1 MKKITHP
8 LVALATAALFA
19 TGLAQAATSAPVA
32 ATTST
37 RPVLTEQAKIE
48 ALIGAVEAMPK
59 AVFIRNGSE
68 YTAARAADHL
78 RLKWHNAGGRVRTA
92 EQFIKYCASQ
102 SSMTGRKY
110 QIRFPDGRT
119 VDSAVFFHE
128 QLARLEAG
136 KSLVLPPTK

>member
-1 MKKITHP
+1 MKKTTHP

-19 TGLAQAATSAPVA
+19 TGLAQAATPTPAPA
-32 ATTST
+32 ATATK
-37 RPVLTEQAKIE
+37 PVLTEQAKIE

-78 RLKWHNAGGRVRTA
+78 RLKWHNAGKHVRSA
-92 EQFIKYCASQ
+92 EQFITYCASE

-119 VDSAVFFHE
+119 VDSAAFFHE
-128 QLARLEAG
+128 QLARIEAG